1 MKCAKTISKE
11 KVRIIAGLV
20 VFFITV
26 LAVCLVVIFEIR
38 KSPDNES
45 KYRTCSSGKHMTQ
58 YLLNI
63 ITLVLN

>member
-11 KVRIIAGLV
+11 KLQIIAGLV
-20 VFFITV
+20 VFFTV

-45 KYRTCSSGKHMTQ
+45 KYRICSRWKHMTQ

-63 ITLVLN
+63 I